1 MGASVTTRIPRD
13 GIARRFGGYALV
25 GGEKAARIGVGIL
38 VSGLISRALGVEGF
52 GLFCSVIVL
61 VTVMSPLA
69 SFGFE
74 SLGIALATRS
84 DGAAAYIRR
93 TLPLRLAAGC
103 AGAIGFVIA
112 ALVLFRGSSP
122 AVSNA
127 AIVVLSSVFVLR
139 LYEIGENILFSRER
153 LAALTVIRSVA
164 FLAASATI
172 AIAVWFRMDVST
184 LLALSSLEA
193 LLLLV
198 GYALAIHGDV
208 RSAVG
213 THLEA
218 VEWRGVLSQ
227 SRDAFP
233 VFLSGA
239 LVLILLNMDKLLVF
253 RFMNATDIGLYCSA
267 ARLVDALYFIPMV
280 IGSVHAATFAR
291 LAGGDGFMPAY
302 RSAFLSGTWMSLAA
316 AVLLAAL
323 SGFVMP
329 IVFGAPY
336 ADGAAVLA
344 LLAPGLVAVTWV
356 SLRTRALAALDERRE
371 ILKLSCV
378 AFLLHTPLLA
388 VGLWIGTIEAVATCQ
403 SLGWLI
409 AAIVMPLLSPTAG
422 MFSPLRMLRSKS

>member
-1 MGASVTTRIPRD
+1 MLVFGRPFRSAPIEGRVGASVTTRIPRD

-139 LYEIGENILFSRER
+139 MYEIGENILFSRER
-153 LAALTVIRSVA
+153 LVALTVIRSVA

-172 AIAVWFRMDVST
+172 AIAVWFRMGVST

-198 GYALAIHGDV
+198 GYALAIRGDV
-208 RSAVG
+208 GSAVG

-218 VEWRGVLSQ
+218 VEWRGVRSQ
-227 SRDAFP
+227 SRAASPRLP
-233 VFLSGA
+233 VRRAGA
-239 LVLILLNMDKLLVF
+239 DPAEHGQAADVPI
-253 RFMNATDIGLYCSA
+253 MNAPDVGLYRSA
-267 ARLVDALYFIPMV
+267 ARLVDARYFIPMV
-280 IGSVHAATFAR
+280 IGFRACRYVRQTGRRRWFT
-291 LAGGDGFMPAY
+291 PAY

-316 AVLLAAL
+316 AVLLAAC
-323 SGFVMP
+323 
-329 IVFGAPY
+329 
-336 ADGAAVLA
+336 
-344 LLAPGLVAVTWV
+344 PG
-356 SLRTRALAALDERRE
+356 S
-371 ILKLSCV
+371 
-378 AFLLHTPLLA
+378 
-388 VGLWIGTIEAVATCQ
+388 
-403 SLGWLI
+403 
-409 AAIVMPLLSPTAG
+409 
-422 MFSPLRMLRSKS
+422 